1 MKSGHACLM
10 VCAMSPERHH
20 KLKARL
26 HRQIAVLRGRNAM
39 LDRFL
44 DWVEDDGTRIYRV
57 PLAVLLILGGLLSFL
72 PVLGLWMLP
81 LGILLLALDLPIL
94 RGPVTS
100 LTIRIRRRMGRWLHR
115 RKRQG

>member
-1 MKSGHACLM
+1 
-10 VCAMSPERHH
+10 MSPEQHR

-26 HRQIAVLRGRNAM
+26 HRQIAVLRGRNAR

-44 DWVEDDGTRIYRV
+44 DWIEDDRTRIYRV

-81 LGILLLALDLPIL
+81 LGILLLALDLPLL
-94 RGPVTS
+94 RGPVT
-100 LTIRIRRRMGRWLHR
+100 LATIRFRRRMGRWLHR
-115 RKRQG
+115 RSKLNSTR